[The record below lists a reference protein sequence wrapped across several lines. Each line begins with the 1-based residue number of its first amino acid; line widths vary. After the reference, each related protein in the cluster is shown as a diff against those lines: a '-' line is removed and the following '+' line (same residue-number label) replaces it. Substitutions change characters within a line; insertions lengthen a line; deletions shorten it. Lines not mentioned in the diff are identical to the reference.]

1 VQTAKVNWPTGIA
14 LAVIHAVALLAL
26 LPQFFSWGALAAAA
40 VLWYLTG
47 ALGICLSFHRILT
60 HRSVVV
66 PKWLEYGTAVLGT
79 LAVQG
84 GPIDWVSTHRKHH
97 AFSDTDGDPHD
108 ANKGFWWSHVVWLFA
123 PNKAIPRGEEE
134 IRYAKE
140 LHADPFYRALEE
152 MTVPLQI
159 ALGIALFLMG
169 GWPFVIWGIFVRLVV
184 VYHITWFVNSATHQY
199 GYRNYRTD
207 DLSTNNWWVAIL
219 AWGEG
224 WHNNHHAF
232 PFSAR
237 HGLRWF
243 EVDFT
248 WMTIKFLAWLKLARE
263 IKVPTAA
270 MLERRTLSKAS

>member
-1 VQTAKVNWPTGIA
+1 MQTAKVNWPTGIA